1 MQRVLLTASQRKA
14 ESQEFAK
21 FTSSMERV
29 FTGHSFKSQI
39 VSTINFTSQGALL
52 VQKKPLLE
60 KQRIMIT
67 EGRED
72 KQKRLSEANRPKDSM
87 RIAIYTKTYQYIN
100 IYLYILS
107 LHLLSHCLVHNAI
120 YSFEVEPY
128 TLSQPKTSRVFVR
141 TLHDI
146 FHTAMWFLLVSC
158 IILYVSANVSPDMVY
173 ENMGEN

>member
-120 YSFEVEPY
+120 YSFEVEPLY
-128 TLSQPKTSRVFVR
+128 SIPVKDIPCICSHVARYFSHCYVVFASK
-141 TLHDI
+141 LHNSLCFGQCFI
-146 FHTAMWFLLVSC
+146 
-158 IILYVSANVSPDMVY
+158 
-173 ENMGEN
+173 

>member
-1 MQRVLLTASQRKA
+1 MQRVLYTASQRKA

-60 KQRIMIT
+60 KKLINIT

-72 KQKRLSEANRPKDSM
+72 KQKRLSEANRLKGSIT
-87 RIAIYTKTYQYIN
+87 IAIYTKTYPYIK

-107 LHLLSHCLVHNAI
+107 LHLLSHCLVRNAI
-120 YSFEVEPY
+120 YSSEVEPFY
-128 TLSQPKTSRVFVR
+128 FIPAKDVLCICSHVARYFSHCYVVFASK
-141 TLHDI
+141 LHNSLC
-146 FHTAMWFLLVSC
+146 FGQCFT
-158 IILYVSANVSPDMVY
+158 
-173 ENMGEN
+173 